1 MRLVPLVCAIAL
13 SVMLPFPPAD
23 RAHAADAVDVELVL
37 GVDSSSSVSM
47 DEYYLQLQGYAAA
60 FRHPDLLKAIRS
72 GTHQAIAVV
81 LFEWSGE
88 RQQAVNFEWR
98 RLDDAA
104 SLEAFAAELENG
116 PRLVIGG
123 ETAIG
128 NAIDF
133 ALQRFA
139 DCPFDGGRRVIDIS
153 GDGASNRGR
162 RVTAARDDAV
172 FQGVTINGLAVL
184 HEEPNLDIYYRQNV
198 VGGAGAFVISA
209 RTYTDFADAILK
221 KLLHEIETVAEL
233 PSR

>member
-1 MRLVPLVCAIAL
+1 MRLAPLLC
-13 SVMLPFPPAD
+13 SVLLFATPVAS
-23 RAHAADAVDVELVL
+23 ASQAAQAAEAVDVALVL

-88 RQQAVNFEWR
+88 RQQAVNFAWR

-104 SLEAFAAELENG
+104 SLETFAAELENG

-133 ALQRFA
+133 AMQRFA
-139 DCPFDGGRRVIDIS
+139 DCPFDGPRRVIDIS

-162 RVTAARDDAV
+162 RVTAARDDAL

-198 VGGAGAFVISA
+198 VGGVGAFVISA
-209 RTYTDFADAILK
+209 RDYTDFADAILK
-221 KLLHEIETVAEL
+221 KLLHEIETVAQVTA
-233 PSR
+233 R